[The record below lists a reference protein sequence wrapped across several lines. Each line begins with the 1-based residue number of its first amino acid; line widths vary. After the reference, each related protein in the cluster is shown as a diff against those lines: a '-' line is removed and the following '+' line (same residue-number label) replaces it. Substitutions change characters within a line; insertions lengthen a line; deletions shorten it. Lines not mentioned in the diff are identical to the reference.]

1 MDIVTK
7 QSKKAA
13 EKARRAAG
21 QQTSGFLDFVREQ
34 GVITLAVGFI
44 IGGAVTKLVNSF
56 VVDIINPI
64 LGLVLGKVNLANA
77 SVKVGAATIAWGNFV
92 SALIDFFVI
101 AAVVYF
107 GFKFLR
113 LDRVDIDKK
122 KREKEVE
129 AEAKKEEKAER
140 TEPKVSPKK

>member
-1 MDIVTK
+1 MDKIAKTTK
-7 QSKKAA
+7 TAA
-13 EKARRAAG
+13 QKARETAS
-21 QQTSGFLDFVREQ
+21 QQTSGFLDFIREQ

-56 VVDIINPI
+56 VVDIINPF

-77 SVKVGAATIAWGNFV
+77 TFQLGKATIAWGSFV

-113 LDRVDIDKK
+113 LDRIDIDKK
-122 KREKEVE
+122 KREKE
-129 AEAKKEEKAER
+129 AEETAKKEEKAEKSA
-140 TEPKVSPKK
+140 TKK